1 MSRPLEAL
9 TAEILHLPNAERT
22 ELLDRLVASLDQD
35 EACDLAWDG
44 LAAERERALE
54 SPHIEALDGPE
65 TIARL
70 RAEFNLDAGPA
81 TSEKSR

>member
-9 TAEILHLPNAERT
+9 TAEILDLPNPERT
-22 ELLDRLVASLDQD
+22 ELLDRLVASLDED
-35 EACDLAWDG
+35 DARDLAWDR

-54 SPHIEALDGPE
+54 SPQIEALDGPD